1 MAENQPP
8 RRRLGRGIDALLGGF
23 SHQSE
28 AQEEAAPV
36 AAAEPVAAAPAP
48 VAATPAPSA
57 AAPAAGTEI
66 ADAPAADNSSADAV
80 TPTVTVESP
89 TDRHLIPV
97 DSIRRNPFQPRSDFD
112 ESSLNELA
120 ASIRTHGVLQ
130 PVLVRIVDDGYQLI
144 AGERRWQ
151 AAKKAGL
158 TDIPCRIM
166 ELDNRQVSEAAIE
179 ENLKRKDLN
188 VLEKAQAFQDYVD
201 RFGCTIEDLGKRLSM
216 DRSTVSNILRLL
228 ELPDAIKQLLK
239 EEKLTGGH
247 AKALLPLEEEH
258 QVALAERIQAERLSV
273 RRTEQEARSIL
284 RGERPTTIPIE
295 SGRKNSATDDK
306 PEKSAHVTSLEN
318 QFRDL
323 LGLKV
328 EVRLKTSTAGQ
339 LIIDFGTNDDFERIT
354 RLLRKAA

>member
-1 MAENQPP
+1 MADNQPP
-8 RRRLGRGIDALLGGF
+8 KRRLGRGMSALLGGF
-23 SHQSE
+23 SQDE
-28 AQEEAAPV
+28 DVQDDG
-36 AAAEPVAAAPAP
+36 
-48 VAATPAPSA
+48 ATDP
-57 AAPAAGTEI
+57 
-66 ADAPAADNSSADAV
+66 SADAV
-80 TPTVTVESP
+80 QSDSTSADATSAGGAPADAAPAVVAAAVAVPAGVSDSP

-112 ESSLNELA
+112 EGSLDELA

-130 PVLVRIVDDGYQLI
+130 PVLVRIVDEGYQLI
-144 AGERRWQ
+144 AGERRWL
-151 AAKKAGL
+151 ASRKAGL

-284 RGERPTTIPIE
+284 RGERPITIPIE
-295 SGRKNSATDDK
+295 SGRKSGDAENK
-306 PEKSAHVTSLEN
+306 PEKSAHVSSLEN

-328 EVRLKTSTAGQ
+328 EVRLKTASSGQ
-339 LIIDFGTNDDFERIT
+339 LIIDFGSNDDFERIS
-354 RLLRKAA
+354 RLIRKAA